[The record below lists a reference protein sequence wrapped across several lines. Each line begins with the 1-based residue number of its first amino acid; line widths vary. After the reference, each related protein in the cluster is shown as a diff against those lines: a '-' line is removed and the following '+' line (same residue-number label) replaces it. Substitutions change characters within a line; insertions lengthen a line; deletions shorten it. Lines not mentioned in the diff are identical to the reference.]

1 MKEIQNKIREFC
13 SDNNMESATEIRIF
27 DLLSEL
33 GEVSKELLKNT
44 DYGKKEFQRTNNFEM
59 ELGDLFFSLIALAN
73 TCNIDLENA
82 LLLALEK
89 YTKRLV
95 KGSAGSEND

>member
-13 SDNNMESATEIRIF
+13 IDNKMESTTEIRIF

-44 DYGKKEFQRTNNFEM
+44 DYGKKEFQSTNNFEM